1 MPYQPRPDTSYY
13 EFPNSRA
20 EFRPAAAAQAKP
32 PELGQATLGRPPNP
46 TYPGAPAGYGAA
58 SVQSAGAPTG
68 YGAASVQS
76 TPPPQEIPQPW
87 RQQWQQYLQQQAAYR
102 QQLAQQLHGL
112 GPYGNA
118 LTLPQV
124 QQSVDA
130 RRSQMMQVLMGMGGS
145 FGGPAQ

>member
-46 TYPGAPAGYGAA
+46 TYPGAP
-58 SVQSAGAPTG
+58 TG
-68 YGAASVQS
+68 YGAAALQP

>member
-1 MPYQPRPDTSYY
+1 MGRRADMPYQPRPDTSYY

-46 TYPGAPAGYGAA
+46 TYPGTPAGYGAA
-58 SVQSAGAPTG
+58 SVQSA
-68 YGAASVQS
+68 
-76 TPPPQEIPQPW
+76 PPPQEIPQPW

-130 RRSQMMQVLMGMGGS
+130 RRAQMMQVLMGVGGS
-145 FGGPAQ
+145 YGGPAQ